1 MSAIKLI
8 NSLHITMK
16 LLISLLLFA
25 IFAGVFLWQSYR
37 LLKRS
42 LPGLRDAQASRSWP
56 SVPGTVTIVS
66 SRAEWVNV
74 RRKNLSY
81 FRPWVQS
88 TYTVNGQALVCERFA
103 FNDHLISTGTKKDA
117 EDRIKSYQVGQT
129 VQVYYDPNDP
139 QKSVLEPG
147 NISPSMSSLVG
158 AVIFFGLAL
167 LQFVLAFLAI
177 K

>member
-1 MSAIKLI
+1 
-8 NSLHITMK
+8 MK
-16 LLISLLLFA
+16 LFISPLFFLIL
-25 IFAGVFLWQSYR
+25 AGVFLWQSYR

-74 RRKNLSY
+74 KRKNLSY
-81 FRPWVQS
+81 FCPWVQS
-88 TYTVNGQALVCERFA
+88 SYTVNGKALACDRFA
-103 FNDHLISTGTKKDA
+103 FNDHLISTSTKKDA

-139 QKSVLEPG
+139 QMSVLEPG

>member
-1 MSAIKLI
+1 
-8 NSLHITMK
+8 MK
-16 LLISLLLFA
+16 LFISLLFFL
-25 IFAGVFLWQSYR
+25 ILAGVFLWQSYR
-37 LLKRS
+37 LLNRS
-42 LPGLRDAQASRSWP
+42 LPGLRDSQTSRSWP
-56 SVPGTVTIVS
+56 SVTGTVTIVS
-66 SRAEWVNV
+66 SRMEWVNV
-74 RRKNLSY
+74 KRRNLSY

-117 EDRIKSYQVGQT
+117 EDHVKSYQVGQT

-158 AVIFFGLAL
+158 AIIFFGLAL
-167 LQFVLAFLAI
+167 IQFVLAFLAI

>member
-74 RRKNLSY
+74 KRKNLSY

>member
-1 MSAIKLI
+1 MALG
-8 NSLHITMK
+8 
-16 LLISLLLFA
+16 
-25 IFAGVFLWQSYR
+25 AGNGHHRFL
-37 LLKRS
+37 
-42 LPGLRDAQASRSWP
+42 P
-56 SVPGTVTIVS
+56 SGVGECQEKKSIVLS
-66 SRAEWVNV
+66 SVGAKYV
-74 RRKNLSY
+74 Y
-81 FRPWVQS
+81 G
-88 TYTVNGQALVCERFA
+88 NGQALVCERFA
-103 FNDHLISTGTKKDA
+103 FNDHLISTSTKKDA

>member
-1 MSAIKLI
+1 
-8 NSLHITMK
+8 MK
-16 LLISLLLFA
+16 LFISLLLFA

-74 RRKNLSY
+74 KRKNLSY

-88 TYTVNGQALVCERFA
+88 TYKVNGQALVCERFA
-103 FNDHLISTGTKKDA
+103 FNDHLISTSTKKDA

>member
-1 MSAIKLI
+1 
-8 NSLHITMK
+8 MK
-16 LLISLLLFA
+16 LFISLLFFL
-25 IFAGVFLWQSYR
+25 ILAGVFIWQSYR
-37 LLKRS
+37 LLNRS
-42 LPGLRDAQASRSWP
+42 MPGLRDAQASRSWP
-56 SVPGTVTIVS
+56 SVQGTVTIVS

-74 RRKNLSY
+74 KRRNLSY

-103 FNDHLISTGTKKDA
+103 FNDHLISISTKKDA
-117 EDRIKSYQVGQT
+117 EDRIKAYQVGQT

-147 NISPSMSSLVG
+147 NISPSMSSLIG
-158 AVIFFGLAL
+158 AVIFFVLAL
-167 LQFVLAFLAI
+167 FQFVLAFLAI

>member
-1 MSAIKLI
+1 
-8 NSLHITMK
+8 MK
-16 LLISLLLFA
+16 LFISLLFFL
-25 IFAGVFLWQSYR
+25 ILAGVFLWQSYR

-129 VQVYYDPNDP
+129 VQVYYDPTEP

>member
-88 TYTVNGQALVCERFA
+88 TYAVNGQALVCERFA

>member
-1 MSAIKLI
+1 
-8 NSLHITMK
+8 MK
-16 LLISLLLFA
+16 LFISLLF
-25 IFAGVFLWQSYR
+25 FLILAVAFFWQSYR
-37 LLKRS
+37 LLNRS

-74 RRKNLSY
+74 KRRNLSY

-88 TYTVNGQALVCERFA
+88 TYTVNGKALVCERFA
-103 FNDHLISTGTKKDA
+103 FNDHLISTSTKKDA
-117 EDRIKSYQVGQT
+117 EDRVKSYQVGQT
-129 VQVYYDPNDP
+129 VQVYYDPNDQ

-147 NISPSMSSLVG
+147 NISPSMSSLLG
-158 AVIFFGLAL
+158 SVIFFGLAL
-167 LQFVLAFLAI
+167 SQFVLAFLAI